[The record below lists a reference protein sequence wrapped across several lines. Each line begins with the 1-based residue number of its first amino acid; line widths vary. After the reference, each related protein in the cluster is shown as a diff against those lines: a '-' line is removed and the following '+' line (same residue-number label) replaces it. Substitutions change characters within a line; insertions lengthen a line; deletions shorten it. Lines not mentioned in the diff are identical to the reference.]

1 MICINQKDFQERSNQ
16 VSLMSQIY
24 AKATKVVAWLG
35 APDDASRMVMAAIA
49 SSEPQGT
56 ITGNDDG
63 FPTSKVVGAF
73 QAFLSRPYFSR
84 IWIIQEVAKAKSVE
98 LWCGHDS
105 VDFEDFLSF
114 LALQNIMAVI
124 KDPDN
129 QAAHLK
135 TVQSFRER
143 ELRSRRG
150 LPRMLLSQA
159 LVESWSSKSTDPR
172 DKMYALLG
180 LTVDG
185 GDIIDYPSY
194 TKSVGEVFRSAMT
207 SMIAEQGHTA
217 LILLARGSSGSQY
230 ASSWM
235 IDPNRRPPLP
245 PWVLES
251 LRRKRDSYDYAVSI
265 SQERLFI
272 LGCYLDTVEDITQDS
287 FEKRENEQSA
297 EQKSQRLTMR
307 DWAAKFESEPS
318 LGPVHELLTNS
329 TRGTSESDKIEAQLI
344 ALERGVRIAA
354 KYSMRLMN
362 LRHRGFRMVHQD
374 AQHGDQIFRL
384 ENCPLPVVL
393 RPLSNHHYRLVG
405 EVYVDVRE
413 DEWWKTV
420 WEDFHMDEPDSHFMT
435 ISID

>member
-1 MICINQKDFQERSNQ
+1 
-16 VSLMSQIY
+16 MSQIY

-35 APDDASRMVMAAIA
+35 SPDDASRMVMAAVA
-49 SSEPQGT
+49 SSKPQGT
-56 ITGNDDG
+56 TSEKDG
-63 FPTSKVVGAF
+63 GLPTPKIVEAF

-105 VDFEDFLSF
+105 VDFEDFVSS
-114 LALQNIMAVI
+114 LALQNVTAVM
-124 KDPDN
+124 KDPDD
-129 QAAHLK
+129 QASHLQ

-143 ELRSRRG
+143 ELRSKRG

-172 DKMYALLG
+172 DKIYALLG
-180 LTVDG
+180 LTLDG

-217 LILLARGSSGSQY
+217 LILLARGSSSLQY

-251 LRRKRDSYDYAVSI
+251 LRRRRDSYDYAVSI

-272 LGCYLDTVEDITQDS
+272 LGCYLDTVEDIRQDS
-287 FEKRENEQSA
+287 FEKRKNEQSA
-297 EQKSQRLTMR
+297 KKRSPRLTMR
-307 DWAAKFESEPS
+307 DWAAKFECEPS
-318 LGPVHELLTNS
+318 LGPIYDLLTDS
-329 TRGTSESDKIEAQLI
+329 SRVVSESDEIEAQLI

-420 WEDFHMDEPDSHFMT
+420 WDDFHMDEPDSRFLT